1 MCNFMKV
8 PNIERRKV
16 YFPKTAHTSITFSN
30 HNPALNE
37 LRSTEVIYLSIF
49 CGNCINWHKLP
60 YPAEAAMVFPTFAV

>member
-1 MCNFMKV
+1 MRGGRFIFLRQHI
-8 PNIERRKV
+8 P
-16 YFPKTAHTSITFSN
+16 TSITFSN